1 MEAVKLQNTVQ
12 VKTGTKSTTA
22 AKPAAQDDGF
32 VKLLQE
38 KRDMAEPKKAE
49 ADKAQDKTGEG
60 KKTEDLAPEKTA
72 EKAEKPDESGEEKVP
87 AGDGMEEDVLVQAML
102 QQAAAQMAGILP
114 EAGQPV
120 EEMTEEGA
128 DENLN
133 PVESLVTEG
142 QTRDTGAGQV
152 QQEAKA
158 QPVPQETE
166 GREEDTFTKEESRS
180 QGNMDIPRQSVSHE
194 SDEMKESSPEPAV
207 PTAKSSQP
215 SVREERKA
223 EPAEETAPQQPLY
236 HEGGVKEE
244 PRQISMEGKAQ
255 EVPLKTTRVDLPQD
269 LGKTLAARLPGSGGE
284 LTIELEPAALGK
296 LTIRLVYEGERAAV
310 SILSSNPRTLELLS
324 QRAAEIASIL
334 EEKTGQETVIYT
346 QPTEQQEEQDP
357 NRNPGGHSSQPGQ
370 PGQEEQHENRRDDRH
385 QTESF
390 AQQLRL
396 GLV

>member
-60 KKTEDLAPEKTA
+60 KKTEDLAPEKTG

-102 QQAAAQMAGILP
+102 QQAAAQMAGLLP
-114 EAGQPV
+114 EVQEPV
-120 EEMTEEGA
+120 EHTAEVAG

-133 PVESLVTEG
+133 PIEGLMTEG
-142 QTRDTGAGQV
+142 QTQAAETV
-152 QQEAKA
+152 QPQTEAPV
-158 QPVPQETE
+158 QSVPQEAE
-166 GREEDTFTKEESRS
+166 SKEQDTSSKEESRN
-180 QGNMDIPRQSVSHE
+180 QDDMGILKNV
-194 SDEMKESSPEPAV
+194 SDETREREAEPAV
-207 PTAKSSQP
+207 QPAKSSQP
-215 SVREERKA
+215 SVREERKT
-223 EPAEETAPQQPLY
+223 EPAEETATQQPLY
-236 HEGGVKEE
+236 HEGSVKEE
-244 PRQISMEGKAQ
+244 LGQVSLEGKTQ
-255 EVPLKTTRVDLPQD
+255 EVPLKTTQADLPQD
-269 LGKTLAARLPGSGGE
+269 LGKTLADRLPKSGGE

-334 EEKTGQETVIYT
+334 EEKTGEETIIYT
-346 QPTEQQEEQDP
+346 QPAEQQGEQDP
-357 NRNPGGHSSQPGQ
+357 NRNPGGHGSQ

>member
-1 MEAVKLQNTVQ
+1 MEGVKLQNTVQ

-22 AKPAAQDDGF
+22 AKSAAQDDGF

-38 KRDMAEPKKAE
+38 KKDMAEPKKAE
-49 ADKAQDKTGEG
+49 ADKVPDKTSEG
-60 KKTEDLAPEKTA
+60 KKNEDSAPEKTG

-87 AGDGMEEDVLVQAML
+87 AGDGMEEDVLVQAMI

-114 EAGQPV
+114 EAEQPV

-128 DENLN
+128 DEVLN
-133 PVESLVTEG
+133 PVESLITEG
-142 QTRDTGAGQV
+142 QTGDTGLVQV
-152 QQEAKA
+152 QQESKA
-158 QPVPQETE
+158 RPVPQETE
-166 GREEDTFTKEESRS
+166 SRGEDTFTQEESRS
-180 QGNMDIPRQSVSHE
+180 QGNMDISRQSVSHE
-194 SDEMKESSPEPAV
+194 SDGVKESSTEPAV

-223 EPAEETAPQQPLY
+223 ESAEETAPQQSLY
-236 HEGGVKEE
+236 HEGSVKEE
-244 PRQISMEGKAQ
+244 PRQISVEGKVQ
-255 EVPLKTTRVDLPQD
+255 EVPLKTTRADLPQD
-269 LGKTLAARLPGSGGE
+269 LGKTLAARLPKSGGE

-310 SILSSNPRTLELLS
+310 SILSSNPRTLELLN

-334 EEKTGQETVIYT
+334 EEKTGEETIVYT
-346 QPTEQQEEQDP
+346 QPAEQQEEQDP
-357 NRNPGGHSSQPGQ
+357 NRNPGGHSSQQ
-370 PGQEEQHENRRDDRH
+370 GQEEQHENRRDDQH

>member
-1 MEAVKLQNTVQ
+1 MEGVKLQNTVQ

-49 ADKAQDKTGEG
+49 ADKAPDKTGEG
-60 KKTEDLAPEKTA
+60 KKTEDSAPDKTA
-72 EKAEKPDESGEEKVP
+72 EKAEKTEESQEEKTP
-87 AGDGMEEDVLVQAML
+87 DGEGMEDEALLQAML
-102 QQAAAQMAGILP
+102 QQTAAQMAGILSEVQEP
-114 EAGQPV
+114 A
-120 EEMTEEGA
+120 EETAEGIS

-133 PVESLVTEG
+133 PIEGLITEG
-142 QTRDTGAGQV
+142 QTQAVEAV
-152 QQEAKA
+152 QHQTETAV
-158 QPVPQETE
+158 QSVPQETE
-166 GREEDTFTKEESRS
+166 GKEPDTSPKEESQN
-180 QGNMDIPRQSVSHE
+180 QGDMGILKNVS
-194 SDEMKESSPEPAV
+194 KESGEREAEPAV
-207 PTAKSSQP
+207 QTAKSSQP

-223 EPAEETAPQQPLY
+223 GPAEETVSQQPLY
-236 HEGGVKEE
+236 HEGNVKEE
-244 PRQISMEGKAQ
+244 PGQVSLEGKTQ
-255 EVPLKTTRVDLPQD
+255 EVPLKTTQADLPQD
-269 LGKTLAARLPGSGGE
+269 LGKTLAARLPKSGGE

-334 EEKTGQETVIYT
+334 EEKTGEETIVYT
-346 QPTEQQEEQDP
+346 QPAEQQEEQDP
-357 NRNPGGHSSQPGQ
+357 NRNPGGHGGQ
-370 PGQEEQHENRRDDRH
+370 PGREEQHENRRDDRH